1 MLSRGTK
8 PQPQFT
14 SMNVERSAHERSAAL
29 FPSLRSRHRGIFD
42 GDAFELLVAEHTPS
56 CLQRNPGLGVRGSD
70 LTALSDAQTIS
81 DDVEFPPGSLLYAS
95 TLRFGAHTLAQMV
108 GVW

>member
-14 SMNVERSAHERSAAL
+14 SMNVERSAHETSAAC
-29 FPSLRSRHRGIFD
+29 FRHCARVTG
-42 GDAFELLVAEHTPS
+42 EYSMV
-56 CLQRNPGLGVRGSD
+56 NVRGSD

-81 DDVEFPPGSLLYAS
+81 DDVEFPPASLLYAS